1 MAKHDS
7 EFEILFSKYNIAVAK
22 AKDLQEQLATKQ
34 EQWQERN
41 QKIDIIE
48 QNVRE
53 LCESILAKDKNEM
66 ILGADYSWNQL
77 ETLELISKSKR
88 VFREYNAE
96 RTNILRKIMD
106 EAEDRREQVESLKEQ
121 IIQMKV
127 RGGNGKSKLT
137 LEELEEQVEKEA
149 EEKKKQ
155 EASVKASKV
164 LSPSVQQ
171 AAKSGKLHIE
181 QVKADIAN
189 GKVVVEGQDED
200 FFDEDDVLEGAT
212 EAKLI
217 GTAIKRNVGAK
228 LTNTSMTSIPS
239 KKEQKFK
246 TDKRKESKQQYT
258 LKLLDE
264 FEDKISDAGWI
275 IMEVI
280 GKFGFS
286 TAKEICEKGLELSSD
301 IKNTKSKLTTSLNDL
316 EKNHLLFKQ
325 KVSTPFA
332 QITVYNF
339 TQDAALIYKN
349 KFGKEAVVSEAD
361 RLIAEHDNLV
371 HGYSIRDCARVI
383 SNAGF
388 FKKTEIWN
396 RKNNVIRIQNG
407 VQYIPD
413 IVCIGENGDKLYIE
427 YERDHYEQKSFNVK
441 LNKMLFATPIIN
453 FVAPNRE
460 ICESLCKKME
470 KWAETKG
477 TGGNMQNVV
486 LRVTMAKSLNTNLR
500 EDKNWAYTYRPT
512 KDKRFVNNF

>member
-228 LTNTSMTSIPS
+228 LTNTSMTSIP
-239 KKEQKFK
+239 
-246 TDKRKESKQQYT
+246 
-258 LKLLDE
+258 
-264 FEDKISDAGWI
+264 
-275 IMEVI
+275 
-280 GKFGFS
+280 
-286 TAKEICEKGLELSSD
+286 
-301 IKNTKSKLTTSLNDL
+301 
-316 EKNHLLFKQ
+316 
-325 KVSTPFA
+325 
-332 QITVYNF
+332 
-339 TQDAALIYKN
+339 
-349 KFGKEAVVSEAD
+349 
-361 RLIAEHDNLV
+361 
-371 HGYSIRDCARVI
+371 
-383 SNAGF
+383 
-388 FKKTEIWN
+388 
-396 RKNNVIRIQNG
+396 
-407 VQYIPD
+407 
-413 IVCIGENGDKLYIE
+413 
-427 YERDHYEQKSFNVK
+427 
-441 LNKMLFATPIIN
+441 
-453 FVAPNRE
+453 
-460 ICESLCKKME
+460 
-470 KWAETKG
+470 
-477 TGGNMQNVV
+477 
-486 LRVTMAKSLNTNLR
+486 
-500 EDKNWAYTYRPT
+500 
-512 KDKRFVNNF
+512 